1 MISQGGFSRQTLV
14 QAMFEMRKKKKKRR
28 VFESKV
34 TLEKSSA
41 VFLYQFQISHDE
53 HKQFRFGAE

>member
-14 QAMFEMRKKKKKRR
+14 QAMFEMRKKKKRR